1 MPMRYYQLTDDMY
14 LPKRWEVGALVGP
27 DEVEVQPALLRNG
40 APLSIKG
47 RLKVS
52 IEAPGGP
59 LDFTHA
65 PYSIPIVHVRVASL
79 LAERVPDEVQ
89 FLPVDIPSQPDQ
101 YLVLNALRLIR
112 CIDDVHSSEVRY
124 WEPEDGMPEKVGTY
138 FSVAGLR
145 IDTSKVGGAKVF
157 RTWGWTGALIVSEDL
172 KVALEQSGATGMKFT
187 PV

>member
-1 MPMRYYQLTDDMY
+1 MPMRYFQLTDDMY
-14 LPKRWEVGALVGP
+14 LPNRWELGTLDGP
-27 DEVEVQPALLRNG
+27 DGVPLQPALLRSG
-40 APLSIKG
+40 TPLSMKG

-52 IEAPGGP
+52 IEEPGGP

-65 PYSIPIVHVRVASL
+65 PYSIPVVHVRVASL
-79 LAERVPDEVQ
+79 LAERIPDEVQ
-89 FLPVDIPSQPDQ
+89 LLPVDISSQPDQ

-112 CIDDVHSSEVRY
+112 CIDDAHSSEVRY

-138 FSVAGLR
+138 FSIAGLR
-145 IDTSKVGGAKVF
+145 IDPTKVGDARMF

-172 KVALEQSGATGMKFT
+172 KAALAQSGATGMKFT

>member
-1 MPMRYYQLTDDMY
+1 MAKRYFQLTDDMH
-14 LPKRWEVGALVGP
+14 LPKRWELGALVDP
-27 DEVEVQPALLRNG
+27 DAAEMQPALLRSG
-40 APLSIKG
+40 ARLSMTG
-47 RLKVS
+47 RLEVS
-52 IEAPGGP
+52 IEEPGRP

-65 PYSIPIVHVRVASL
+65 PYSIPVVHVRVASL

-112 CIDDVHSSEVRY
+112 CIDDAHSSEVRY

-138 FSVAGLR
+138 FSISGLR
-145 IDTSKVGGAKVF
+145 IDPTQVGDARMF

-172 KVALEQSGATGMKFT
+172 KVALERSGATGMKFT

>member
-1 MPMRYYQLTDDMY
+1 M
-14 LPKRWEVGALVGP
+14 
-27 DEVEVQPALLRNG
+27 
-40 APLSIKG
+40 KG

-52 IEAPGGP
+52 IKESGGP

-65 PYSIPIVHVRVASL
+65 PYSIPVVHVQVASL
-79 LAERVPDEVQ
+79 LAERAPDEVQ
-89 FLPVDIPSQPDQ
+89 FLPVDIPLQPDQ

-145 IDTSKVGGAKVF
+145 IDPTKVGDAKVF
-157 RTWGWTGALIVSEDL
+157 RTWGWPIALIISEDL
-172 KVALEQSGATGMKFT
+172 KAALEQSGATGMKFT